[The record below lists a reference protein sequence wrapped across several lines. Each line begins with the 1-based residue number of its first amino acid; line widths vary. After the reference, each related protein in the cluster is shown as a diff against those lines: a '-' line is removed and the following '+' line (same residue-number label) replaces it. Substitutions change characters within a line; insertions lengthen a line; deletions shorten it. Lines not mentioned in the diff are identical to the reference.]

1 MDAELTTLISAA
13 AGVTA
18 KLLVT
23 DAWEVAKRALTG
35 IWHQFSPAQAD
46 AVAADLEPSADLSVE
61 DLATEWRLRLTRL
74 LTAHPEAADQ
84 LRRILAETL
93 EPAVAATGTPPG
105 SITITGYAS
114 DQAKLVQSGRDI
126 TIHDIS

>member
-13 AGVTA
+13 AGATG

-23 DAWEVAKRALTG
+23 DAWEVAKRALAG
-35 IWHQFSPAQAD
+35 LWRQFSPAQAD
-46 AVAADLEPSADLSVE
+46 AVAADLEPSTDLSAE

-84 LRRILAETL
+84 LRQILVDTL
-93 EPAVAATGTPPG
+93 EPAAVPPG
-105 SITITGYAS
+105 STTITGYAT
-114 DQAKLVQSGRDI
+114 DQAKLFQAGRDMHI
-126 TIHDIS
+126 RDIS